1 MDTKQR
7 DSLAIMLK
15 DSLNDP
21 NLPFDKWESINAL
34 LKSLSGSNWRG
45 LASTVNPLMTPQVS
59 STVLLSM
66 A

>member
-1 MDTKQR
+1 
-7 DSLAIMLK
+7 MLK

-45 LASTVNPLMTPQVS
+45 LADVSVPIASTVNPLISPQVS